1 MSNEIIVVKQ
11 LPVIEQQLAQ
21 IKQQV
26 AERVETVTSLV
37 VTEDTVKAVKKAR
50 AELGAEFKS
59 WEEKRKEVKKAVIT
73 PYEKFEEVYNDCI
86 SNSYKAADKLL
97 KQRIDE
103 VENELKAK
111 KAAEVQSYFEEY
123 QASVCH
129 GKNVD
134 ISFISYEQAG
144 INVTLS
150 ASLKSLKEQA
160 KAYIDRIVSD
170 LALIETFTDL
180 KAEILV
186 EYKKSLNVSEAITG
200 VKARAKA
207 VQEEQARQEAE
218 AEKKAA
224 EAQRVEA
231 IKAAIPEAP
240 AAVEAPTEQTAAPAP
255 EQKFCIRF
263 TVKGTKE
270 QLIALKKFLS
280 EGEYEY
286 E

>member
-21 IKQQV
+21 IKEQV
-26 AERVETVTSLV
+26 AERVTSAMQLV
-37 VTEDTVKAVKKAR
+37 CTEATVKEIKKAR
-50 AELGAEFKS
+50 AELNAEYKA
-59 WEEKRKEVKKAVIT
+59 WEDKRKEVKTAVMS
-73 PYEKFEEVYNDCI
+73 PYEQFESVYKDCI
-86 SNSYKAADKLL
+86 SDAYKAADKDL
-97 KQRIDE
+97 KQKIDE
-103 VENELKAK
+103 VEQQLKTQ
-111 KAAEVQSYFEEY
+111 KAAEVKGYFEEY
-123 QASVCH
+123 LAS
-129 GKNVD
+129 KNIDFV
-134 ISFISYEQAG
+134 SYGQAG

-160 KAYIDRIVSD
+160 KDFIDRIESD
-170 LALIETFTDL
+170 LKLIETFTDL

-186 EYKKSLNVSEAITG
+186 EYKKSLNVSDAITG

-207 VQEEQARQEAE
+207 VQEEQARQAAE
-218 AEKKAA
+218 AEKRAA

-240 AAVEAPTEQTAAPAP
+240 AAVEAPTEQAAAPAP
-255 EQKFCIRF
+255 EKKYCIRF

-270 QLIALKKFLS
+270 QLIALKKFLN

>member
-11 LPVIEQQLAQ
+11 LPIIEQQLAQ
-21 IKQQV
+21 IKEQV
-26 AERVETVTSLV
+26 AERVSAAMQLV
-37 VTEDTVKAVKKAR
+37 CTEATVKEIKKAR
-50 AELGAEFKS
+50 AELNAEYKA
-59 WEEKRKEVKKAVIT
+59 WEDKRKEVKTAVMS
-73 PYEKFEEVYNDCI
+73 PYEQFESVYKDCI
-86 SNSYKAADKLL
+86 SDAYKAADKDL
-97 KQRIDE
+97 KQKIDE
-103 VENELKAK
+103 VEQQLKTQ
-111 KAAEVQSYFEEY
+111 KAAEVKGYFEEY
-123 QASVCH
+123 LAS
-129 GKNVD
+129 KNIDFV
-134 ISFISYEQAG
+134 SYGQAG

-160 KAYIDRIVSD
+160 KDFIDRIESD
-170 LALIETFTDL
+170 LKLIETFTDL

-186 EYKKSLNVSEAITG
+186 EYKKSLNVSDAITG

-207 VQEEQARQEAE
+207 VQEEQARQAAE
-218 AEKKAA
+218 AEKRAA

-255 EQKFCIRF
+255 EKKYCIRF

-270 QLIALKKFLS
+270 QLIALKKFLN

>member
-11 LPVIEQQLAQ
+11 LPVIEQQLAK
-21 IKQQV
+21 IKEQV
-26 AERVETVTSLV
+26 AERVKTVTSLV
-37 VTEDTVKAVKKAR
+37 VTEDTVKEVKKAR

-59 WEEKRKEVKKAVIT
+59 WEEKRKEVKKAVLT
-73 PYEKFEEVYNDCI
+73 PYENFEAVYNDCI
-86 SNSYKAADKLL
+86 SNSYKTADKLL

-103 VENELKAK
+103 VENELRAK

-123 QASVCH
+123 LASKGIDFV
-129 GKNVD
+129 
-134 ISFISYEQAG
+134 IYEQAG

-150 ASLKSLKEQA
+150 ASIKSLKEQA
-160 KAYIDRIVSD
+160 KAFIDRIESD
-170 LALIETFTDL
+170 LKLIETFTDL

-186 EYKKSLNVSEAITG
+186 EYKKSLNVSDAITG

-218 AEKKAA
+218 AKKRAA
-224 EAQRVEA
+224 EAQRVEG

-240 AAVEAPTEQTAAPAP
+240 AAVEAPTEQTSAPAP

-270 QLIALKKFLS
+270 QLIALKKFLN

>member
-21 IKQQV
+21 IKAKV
-26 AERVETVTSLV
+26 TERVSAVTKLICTEETVK
-37 VTEDTVKAVKKAR
+37 EIKKAR
-50 AELGAEFKS
+50 TELNAEFKA
-59 WEEKRKEVKKAVIT
+59 WEDKRKEVKTAVMS
-73 PYEKFEEVYNDCI
+73 PYEQFEAVYKDCI
-86 SNSYKAADKLL
+86 SDSYKAADKDL
-97 KQRIDE
+97 KQKIDE
-103 VENELKAK
+103 VEQELKNK
-111 KAAEVQSYFEEY
+111 KAAEVKSYFEEY
-123 QASVCH
+123 LASKEIAFVT
-129 GKNVD
+129 
-134 ISFISYEQAG
+134 YEQAG

-160 KAYIDRIVSD
+160 KAFIDRIVSD

-186 EYKKSLNVSEAITG
+186 EYKKSLNVSDAITG

-218 AEKKAA
+218 AEKRAA

-240 AAVEAPTEQTAAPAP
+240 AAVEAPTEQAAAP
-255 EQKFCIRF
+255 EKKFCIRF

-270 QLIALKKFLS
+270 QLIALKKFLN

>member
-11 LPVIEQQLAQ
+11 LPIIEQQLAQ

-86 SNSYKAADKLL
+86 SNSYKTADKLL

-103 VENELKAK
+103 VENELKAR

-123 QASVCH
+123 LASKGIDFVT
-129 GKNVD
+129 
-134 ISFISYEQAG
+134 YAQAG
-144 INVTLS
+144 LNITLS

-160 KAYIDRIVSD
+160 AAFIDRIVSD

-186 EYKKSLNVSEAITG
+186 EYKKSLNVSDAITG

-218 AEKKAA
+218 AEKRAA

-270 QLIALKKFLS
+270 QLIALKKFLN

>member
-21 IKQQV
+21 IKEQV
-26 AERVETVTSLV
+26 AERVTSAMQLV
-37 VTEDTVKAVKKAR
+37 CTEATIKEIKKAR
-50 AELGAEFKS
+50 AELNAEYKA
-59 WEEKRKEVKKAVIT
+59 WEDKRKEVKTAVMS
-73 PYEKFEEVYNDCI
+73 PYEQFESVYKDCI
-86 SNSYKAADKLL
+86 SDAYKAADKDL
-97 KQRIDE
+97 KQKIDE
-103 VENELKAK
+103 VEQQLKTQ
-111 KAAEVQSYFEEY
+111 KAAEVKGYFEEY
-123 QASVCH
+123 LAS
-129 GKNVD
+129 KNIDFV
-134 ISFISYEQAG
+134 SYGQAG

-160 KAYIDRIVSD
+160 KAFIDRIVSD

-186 EYKKSLNVSEAITG
+186 EYKKSLNVSDAITG

-218 AEKKAA
+218 AERKAA

-255 EQKFCIRF
+255 EKKYCIRF

-270 QLIALKKFLS
+270 QLIALKKFLN

-286 E
+286 V

>member
-11 LPVIEQQLAQ
+11 LPIIEQQLAQ
-21 IKQQV
+21 IKEQV
-26 AERVETVTSLV
+26 TERVETVTSLV

-86 SNSYKAADKLL
+86 SNSYKTADKLL

-123 QASVCH
+123 LES
-129 GKNVD
+129 KSID
-134 ISFISYEQAG
+134 FITYEQAG

-160 KAYIDRIVSD
+160 KAFIDRIESD
-170 LALIETFTDL
+170 LKLIETFTDL

-186 EYKKSLNVSEAITG
+186 EYKKSLNVSDAITG

-218 AEKKAA
+218 AEKRAA

-270 QLIALKKFLS
+270 QLIALKKFLN

>member
-21 IKQQV
+21 IKAKV
-26 AERVETVTSLV
+26 TERVSAVTKLICTEETVK
-37 VTEDTVKAVKKAR
+37 EIKKAR
-50 AELGAEFKS
+50 TELNAEFKA
-59 WEEKRKEVKKAVIT
+59 WEDKRKEVKTAVMS
-73 PYEKFEEVYNDCI
+73 PYEQFEAVYKDCI
-86 SNSYKAADKLL
+86 SDSYKAADKDL
-97 KQRIDE
+97 KQKIDE
-103 VENELKAK
+103 VEQELKNK
-111 KAAEVQSYFEEY
+111 KAAEVKSYFEEY
-123 QASVCH
+123 LASKEIAFVT
-129 GKNVD
+129 
-134 ISFISYEQAG
+134 YEQAG

-160 KAYIDRIVSD
+160 KNFIDRIVSD

-186 EYKKSLNVSEAITG
+186 EYKKSLNVSDAITG
-200 VKARAKA
+200 VKARTKA

-218 AEKKAA
+218 AEKRAA

-270 QLIALKKFLS
+270 QLIALKKFLN
-280 EGEYEY
+280 EGGYIYE
-286 E
+286 

>member
-21 IKQQV
+21 IKEQV
-26 AERVETVTSLV
+26 VERVSAAMQLV
-37 VTEDTVKAVKKAR
+37 CTEATVKEIKKAR
-50 AELGAEFKS
+50 AELNAEYKA
-59 WEEKRKEVKKAVIT
+59 WEDKRKEVKTAVMS
-73 PYEKFEEVYNDCI
+73 PYEQFESVYKDCI
-86 SNSYKAADKLL
+86 SDAYKAADKDL
-97 KQRIDE
+97 KQKIDE
-103 VENELKAK
+103 VEQQLKTQ
-111 KAAEVQSYFEEY
+111 KAAEVKGYFEEY
-123 QASVCH
+123 LAS
-129 GKNVD
+129 KNIDFV
-134 ISFISYEQAG
+134 SYGQAG

-160 KAYIDRIVSD
+160 KDFIDRIESD
-170 LALIETFTDL
+170 LKLIETFTDL

-218 AEKKAA
+218 AEKRAA

-255 EQKFCIRF
+255 EKKYCIRF

-270 QLIALKKFLS
+270 QLIALKKFLN

>member
-50 AELGAEFKS
+50 TELNAEFKA

-86 SNSYKAADKLL
+86 SNSYKTADKLL

-123 QASVCH
+123 LASKGIDFVT
-129 GKNVD
+129 
-134 ISFISYEQAG
+134 YAQAG
-144 INVTLS
+144 LNVTLS

-160 KAYIDRIVSD
+160 AAFIDRIVSD

-186 EYKKSLNVSEAITG
+186 EYKKSLNVSDAITG

-207 VQEEQARQEAE
+207 VQEEQTRQEAE
-218 AEKKAA
+218 AEKRAA

-270 QLIALKKFLS
+270 QLIALKKFLN
-280 EGEYEY
+280 EGGYIYE
-286 E
+286 

>member
-26 AERVETVTSLV
+26 TERVETVTSLV

-86 SNSYKAADKLL
+86 SNSYKTADKLL

-123 QASVCH
+123 LASKGIDFV
-129 GKNVD
+129 
-134 ISFISYEQAG
+134 SYEQAG
-144 INVTLS
+144 LNVTLS

-160 KAYIDRIVSD
+160 KDFIDRIESD
-170 LALIETFTDL
+170 LKLIETFTDL

-207 VQEEQARQEAE
+207 VHEEQARQEAE
-218 AEKKAA
+218 AKKRAA

-240 AAVEAPTEQTAAPAP
+240 AAVEAPAEVQQEEPKLTL
-255 EQKFCIRF
+255 RF
-263 TVKGTKE
+263 TVRATRTKLKE
-270 QLIALKKFLS
+270 LKKFLD
-280 EGEYEY
+280 ERKYEY

>member
-21 IKQQV
+21 IKEQV
-26 AERVETVTSLV
+26 VERVSAAMQLV
-37 VTEDTVKAVKKAR
+37 CTEATVKEIKKAR
-50 AELGAEFKS
+50 AELNAEYKA
-59 WEEKRKEVKKAVIT
+59 WEDKRKEVKTAVMS
-73 PYEKFEEVYNDCI
+73 PYEQFESVYKDCI
-86 SNSYKAADKLL
+86 SDAYKAADKDL
-97 KQRIDE
+97 KQKIDE
-103 VENELKAK
+103 VEQQLKTQ
-111 KAAEVQSYFEEY
+111 KAAQVKGYFEEY
-123 QASVCH
+123 LAS
-129 GKNVD
+129 KNIDFV
-134 ISFISYEQAG
+134 SYGQAG

-160 KAYIDRIVSD
+160 KDFIDRIESD
-170 LALIETFTDL
+170 LKLIETFTDL

-207 VQEEQARQEAE
+207 VQEEQARQAAE
-218 AEKKAA
+218 AEKRAA

-231 IKAAIPEAP
+231 LKAAIPEAP

-255 EQKFCIRF
+255 EKKYCIRF

-270 QLIALKKFLS
+270 QLIALKKFLN
-280 EGEYEY
+280 EGGYIYE
-286 E
+286 

>member
-37 VTEDTVKAVKKAR
+37 VTEDTVKEVKKAR

-59 WEEKRKEVKKAVIT
+59 WEEKRKEVKKAVLT
-73 PYEKFEEVYNDCI
+73 PYENFEAVYNDCI
-86 SNSYKAADKLL
+86 SNSYKTADKLL

-103 VENELKAK
+103 VENELRAK

-123 QASVCH
+123 LASKGIDFVT
-129 GKNVD
+129 
-134 ISFISYEQAG
+134 YAQAG
-144 INVTLS
+144 LNVTLS

-160 KAYIDRIVSD
+160 AAFIDRIESD
-170 LALIETFTDL
+170 LKLIETFTDL

-186 EYKKSLNVSEAITG
+186 EYKKSLNVSDAITG

-218 AEKKAA
+218 AEKRAV

-240 AAVEAPTEQTAAPAP
+240 AAVEAPAEVQQEEPKLTL
-255 EQKFCIRF
+255 RF
-263 TVKGTKE
+263 TVKATRSKLRE
-270 QLIALKKFLS
+270 LKKFLD
-280 EGEYEY
+280 EGAYEY

>member
-86 SNSYKAADKLL
+86 SNSYKTADKLL

-103 VENELKAK
+103 VENELKAE
-111 KAAEVQSYFEEY
+111 KAAEVKSYFEEY
-123 QASVCH
+123 LAS
-129 GKNVD
+129 KSID
-134 ISFISYEQAG
+134 FITYEQAG

-160 KAYIDRIVSD
+160 KAFIDRIESD
-170 LALIETFTDL
+170 LKLIETFVDL

-186 EYKKSLNVSEAITG
+186 EYKKSLNVSDAITG

-218 AEKKAA
+218 AEKRAA

-240 AAVEAPTEQTAAPAP
+240 AAVEAPTEQTAAP
-255 EQKFCIRF
+255 EKKFCIRF

-270 QLIALKKFLS
+270 QLIALKKFLN

>member
-21 IKQQV
+21 IKAKV
-26 AERVETVTSLV
+26 TERVSAVTKLICTEETVK
-37 VTEDTVKAVKKAR
+37 EIKKAR
-50 AELGAEFKS
+50 TELNAEFKA
-59 WEEKRKEVKKAVIT
+59 WEDKRKEVKTAVMS
-73 PYEKFEEVYNDCI
+73 PYEQFEAVYKDCI
-86 SNSYKAADKLL
+86 SDSYKAADKDL
-97 KQRIDE
+97 KQKIDE
-103 VENELKAK
+103 VEQELKNK
-111 KAAEVQSYFEEY
+111 KAAEVKSYFEEY
-123 QASVCH
+123 LASKEIAFVT
-129 GKNVD
+129 
-134 ISFISYEQAG
+134 YEQAG

-160 KAYIDRIVSD
+160 KNFIDRIVSD
-170 LALIETFTDL
+170 LQLIETFTDL

-186 EYKKSLNVSEAITG
+186 EYKKSLNVSDAITG

-218 AEKKAA
+218 AEKRAA

-270 QLIALKKFLS
+270 QLIALKKFLN

>member
-1 MSNEIIVVKQ
+1 MNNEIIVVKQ

-50 AELGAEFKS
+50 TELNAEFKA
-59 WEEKRKEVKKAVIT
+59 WEEKRKEVKQAVMT

-123 QASVCH
+123 LASNGIDFVAF
-129 GKNVD
+129 G
-134 ISFISYEQAG
+134 QAG
-144 INVTLS
+144 LNVTLS
-150 ASLKSLKEQA
+150 ASLKSLN
-160 KAYIDRIVSD
+160 VSD
-170 LALIETFTDL
+170 
-180 KAEILV
+180 
-186 EYKKSLNVSEAITG
+186 AITG

-207 VQEEQARQEAE
+207 VQEEQARQEAA
-218 AEKKAA
+218 AENKSA
-224 EAQRVEA
+224 EAQRVAE
-231 IKAAIPEAP
+231 IT
-240 AAVEAPTEQTAAPAP
+240 AAVEAPVSAPTEEQPA
-255 EQKFCIRF
+255 EQVYCLRF
-263 TVKGTKE
+263 TVKATKAKLRE
-270 QLIALKKFLS
+270 LKKFLD

>member
-50 AELGAEFKS
+50 TELNAEFKA

-86 SNSYKAADKLL
+86 SNSYKTADKLL

-123 QASVCH
+123 LASKGIDFVT
-129 GKNVD
+129 
-134 ISFISYEQAG
+134 YAQAG
-144 INVTLS
+144 LNVTLS

-160 KAYIDRIVSD
+160 AAFVDRIESD
-170 LALIETFTDL
+170 LKLIETFTDL

-186 EYKKSLNVSEAITG
+186 EYKKSLNVSDAITG

-207 VQEEQARQEAE
+207 VQEEQARQESE
-218 AEKKAA
+218 AEKRAA

-240 AAVEAPTEQTAAPAP
+240 AAVEAPTEQAAAPAP
-255 EQKFCIRF
+255 EKKFCIRF

-270 QLIALKKFLS
+270 QLIALKKFLN

>member
-86 SNSYKAADKLL
+86 SNSYKTADKLL

-123 QASVCH
+123 LASKGIDFVT
-129 GKNVD
+129 
-134 ISFISYEQAG
+134 YAQAG
-144 INVTLS
+144 LNITLS

-160 KAYIDRIVSD
+160 AAFIDRIVSD

-186 EYKKSLNVSEAITG
+186 EYKKSLNVSDAITG

-218 AEKKAA
+218 AERKAA

-255 EQKFCIRF
+255 EKKFCIRF
-263 TVKGTKE
+263 TVKGTRE
-270 QLIALKKFLS
+270 QLIALKKFLT

>member
-21 IKQQV
+21 IKAKV
-26 AERVETVTSLV
+26 TERVSAVTKLICTEETVK
-37 VTEDTVKAVKKAR
+37 EIKKAR
-50 AELGAEFKS
+50 TELNAEFKA
-59 WEEKRKEVKKAVIT
+59 WEDKRKEVKTAVMS
-73 PYEKFEEVYNDCI
+73 PYEQFEAVYKDCI
-86 SNSYKAADKLL
+86 SDSYKAADKDL
-97 KQRIDE
+97 KQKIDE
-103 VENELKAK
+103 VEQELKNK
-111 KAAEVQSYFEEY
+111 KSAEVKSYFEEY
-123 QASVCH
+123 LASKEIAFVT
-129 GKNVD
+129 
-134 ISFISYEQAG
+134 YEQAG

-160 KAYIDRIVSD
+160 KNFIDRIVSD

-186 EYKKSLNVSEAITG
+186 EYKKSLNVSDAITG
-200 VKARAKA
+200 VKARTKA

-218 AEKKAA
+218 AEKRAA

-240 AAVEAPTEQTAAPAP
+240 AAVEAPTEQTAAQTP
-255 EQKFCIRF
+255 EKKFCIRF

-270 QLIALKKFLS
+270 QLIALKKFLN

>member
-21 IKQQV
+21 IKEQV
-26 AERVETVTSLV
+26 AERVQAAMQLV
-37 VTEDTVKAVKKAR
+37 CTEATVKEIKKAR
-50 AELGAEFKS
+50 AELNTEFKA
-59 WEEKRKEVKKAVIT
+59 WEDKRKEVKTAVMS
-73 PYEKFEEVYNDCI
+73 PYEQFEAVYKDCI
-86 SNSYKAADKLL
+86 SDAYKAADKDL
-97 KQRIDE
+97 KSKIDE
-103 VENELKAK
+103 VEQQLKTEK
-111 KAAEVQSYFEEY
+111 LSEVKSYFEEY
-123 QASVCH
+123 LES
-129 GKNVD
+129 KSID
-134 ISFISYEQAG
+134 FITYEQAG

-160 KAYIDRIVSD
+160 KTFIDKIVSD

-186 EYKKSLNVSEAITG
+186 EYKKSLNVSDAITG
-200 VKARAKA
+200 VKARVKA

-218 AEKKAA
+218 AEKRAA

-255 EQKFCIRF
+255 EKKFCIRF

-270 QLIALKKFLS
+270 QLIALKKFLN

>member
-21 IKQQV
+21 IKAKV
-26 AERVETVTSLV
+26 TERVSAVTKLICTEETVK
-37 VTEDTVKAVKKAR
+37 EIKKAR
-50 AELGAEFKS
+50 TELNAEFKA
-59 WEEKRKEVKKAVIT
+59 WEDKRKEVKTAVMS
-73 PYEKFEEVYNDCI
+73 PYEQFEAVYKDCI
-86 SNSYKAADKLL
+86 SDSYKAADKDL
-97 KQRIDE
+97 KQKIDE
-103 VENELKAK
+103 VEQELKNK
-111 KAAEVQSYFEEY
+111 KSAEVQSYFEEY
-123 QASVCH
+123 LASKEIAFVT
-129 GKNVD
+129 
-134 ISFISYEQAG
+134 YEQAG

-160 KAYIDRIVSD
+160 KNFIDRIVSD

-186 EYKKSLNVSEAITG
+186 EYKKSLNVSDAITG
-200 VKARAKA
+200 VKARAKE

-218 AEKKAA
+218 AEKRAA

-270 QLIALKKFLS
+270 QLIALKKFLN

>member
-21 IKQQV
+21 VKEQV
-26 AERVETVTSLV
+26 VERVSAAMQLV
-37 VTEDTVKAVKKAR
+37 CTEDTVKAVKKTR
-50 AELGAEFKS
+50 TELNAEFKA
-59 WEEKRKEVKKAVIT
+59 WEDKRKEVKTAVMS
-73 PYEKFEEVYNDCI
+73 PYEQFEAVYKDCI
-86 SNSYKAADKLL
+86 SDAYKAADKDL
-97 KQRIDE
+97 KQKIDE
-103 VENELKAK
+103 VEQELKSK
-111 KAAEVQSYFEEY
+111 KAAEVKSYFEEY
-123 QASVCH
+123 LAS
-129 GKNVD
+129 KD
-134 ISFISYEQAG
+134 IDFVSYEQAG

-160 KAYIDRIVSD
+160 KAFIDRIVSD

-180 KAEILV
+180 KAEIFV
-186 EYKKSLNVSEAITG
+186 EYKKSLNVSDAITG

-218 AEKKAA
+218 AEKRAA

-240 AAVEAPTEQTAAPAP
+240 AAVEAPAEVQQEEPKLTL
-255 EQKFCIRF
+255 RF
-263 TVKGTKE
+263 TVKATRSKLRE
-270 QLIALKKFLS
+270 LKKFLD
-280 EGEYEY
+280 ERKYEY

>member
-11 LPVIEQQLAQ
+11 LPIIEQQLAQ
-21 IKQQV
+21 IKEQV
-26 AERVETVTSLV
+26 VERVQAAMQLV
-37 VTEDTVKAVKKAR
+37 CTEATVKEIKKAR
-50 AELGAEFKS
+50 AELNTEFKA
-59 WEEKRKEVKKAVIT
+59 WEDKRKEVKTAVMS
-73 PYEKFEEVYNDCI
+73 PYEQFEAVYKDCI
-86 SNSYKAADKLL
+86 SDTYKAADKDL
-97 KQRIDE
+97 KQKIDE
-103 VENELKAK
+103 VEQQLKTQ
-111 KAAEVQSYFEEY
+111 KAAEVKGYFEEY
-123 QASVCH
+123 LES
-129 GKNVD
+129 KSID
-134 ISFISYEQAG
+134 FITYEQAG

-160 KAYIDRIVSD
+160 KAFIDRIESD
-170 LALIETFTDL
+170 LKLIETFTDL

-186 EYKKSLNVSEAITG
+186 EYKKSLNVSDAITG

-207 VQEEQARQEAE
+207 IQEEQARQAAE
-218 AEKKAA
+218 AEKRAA

-255 EQKFCIRF
+255 EKKYCIRF

-270 QLIALKKFLS
+270 QLIALKKFLN

>member
-21 IKQQV
+21 IKAKV
-26 AERVETVTSLV
+26 TERVSAVTKLICTEETVK
-37 VTEDTVKAVKKAR
+37 EIKKAR
-50 AELGAEFKS
+50 TELNAEFKA
-59 WEEKRKEVKKAVIT
+59 WEDKRKEVKTAVMS
-73 PYEKFEEVYNDCI
+73 PYEQFEAVYKDCI
-86 SNSYKAADKLL
+86 SDSYKAADKDL
-97 KQRIDE
+97 KQKIDE
-103 VENELKAK
+103 VEQELKNK
-111 KAAEVQSYFEEY
+111 KLTEVKSYFEEY
-123 QASVCH
+123 LASKEIAFVT
-129 GKNVD
+129 
-134 ISFISYEQAG
+134 YEQAG

-160 KAYIDRIVSD
+160 KTFIDRIVSD

-186 EYKKSLNVSEAITG
+186 EYKKSLNVSDAITG

-218 AEKKAA
+218 AEKRAA

-255 EQKFCIRF
+255 EKKYCIRF

-270 QLIALKKFLS
+270 QLIALKKFLN

>member
-11 LPVIEQQLAQ
+11 LPIIVEQLAQ

-26 AERVETVTSLV
+26 AERVETVTSLI
-37 VTEDTVKAVKKAR
+37 VTEDTVKEVKKAR
-50 AELGAEFKS
+50 TELNTEFKA
-59 WEEKRKEVKKAVIT
+59 WEEKRKEVKKAVLT
-73 PYEKFEEVYNDCI
+73 PYENFESVYNDCI
-86 SNSYKAADKLL
+86 SNSYKTADKLL

-123 QASVCH
+123 LASKGIDFVT
-129 GKNVD
+129 
-134 ISFISYEQAG
+134 YAQAG
-144 INVTLS
+144 LNVTLS

-160 KAYIDRIVSD
+160 ADFVDRIESD
-170 LALIETFTDL
+170 LKLIETFTDL

-186 EYKKSLNVSEAITG
+186 EYKKSLNVSDAITG

-218 AEKKAA
+218 AEKRAA

-270 QLIALKKFLS
+270 QLIALKKFLN

>member
-11 LPVIEQQLAQ
+11 LPIIEQQLAQ
-21 IKQQV
+21 IKEQV
-26 AERVETVTSLV
+26 VERVQAAMQLV
-37 VTEDTVKAVKKAR
+37 CTEATVKEIKKAR
-50 AELGAEFKS
+50 AELNAEYKA
-59 WEEKRKEVKKAVIT
+59 WEDKRKEVKTAVMS
-73 PYEKFEEVYNDCI
+73 PYEQFESVYKDCI
-86 SNSYKAADKLL
+86 SDAYKAADKDL
-97 KQRIDE
+97 KQKIDE
-103 VENELKAK
+103 VEQQLKTQ
-111 KAAEVQSYFEEY
+111 KAAEVKGYFEEY
-123 QASVCH
+123 LAS
-129 GKNVD
+129 KNIDFV
-134 ISFISYEQAG
+134 SYGQAG

-160 KAYIDRIVSD
+160 KDFIDRIESD
-170 LALIETFTDL
+170 LKLIETFTDL

-186 EYKKSLNVSEAITG
+186 EYKKSLNVSDAITG

-207 VQEEQARQEAE
+207 VQEEQARQAAE
-218 AEKKAA
+218 AEKRAA

-255 EQKFCIRF
+255 EKKYCIRF

-270 QLIALKKFLS
+270 QLIALKKFLN

>member
-21 IKQQV
+21 IKETV
-26 AERVETVTSLV
+26 NERVSAAMKLV
-37 VTEDTVKAVKKAR
+37 CTEDTVKAVKKAR
-50 AELGAEFKS
+50 TELNAEYKA
-59 WEEKRKEVKKAVIT
+59 WEDRRKEVKTAVMT
-73 PYEKFEEVYNDCI
+73 PYEKFEAVYKDCI
-86 SNSYKAADKLL
+86 SDSYKAADKDL
-97 KQRIDE
+97 KQKIDE
-103 VENELKAK
+103 VEQELKSK
-111 KAAEVQSYFEEY
+111 KAAEVKSYFEEY

-129 GKNVD
+129 GKNID

-160 KAYIDRIVSD
+160 KAFIDRIVSD

-186 EYKKSLNVSEAITG
+186 EYKKSLNVSDAITG

-218 AEKKAA
+218 AEKRAA

-255 EQKFCIRF
+255 EKIFCIRF

-270 QLIALKKFLS
+270 QLIALKKFLN

>member
-21 IKQQV
+21 IKEQV
-26 AERVETVTSLV
+26 AERVSAAMKLV
-37 VTEDTVKAVKKAR
+37 CTEDTVKAVKKAR
-50 AELGAEFKS
+50 TELNAEFKA
-59 WEEKRKEVKKAVIT
+59 WEDKRKEVKTAVMT
-73 PYEKFEEVYNDCI
+73 PYEKFESVYKDCI
-86 SNSYKAADKLL
+86 SDAYKAADKDL
-97 KQRIDE
+97 KQKIDE
-103 VENELKAK
+103 VEQELKSK
-111 KAAEVQSYFEEY
+111 KAAEIRSYFEEY
-123 QASVCH
+123 LAS
-129 GKNVD
+129 KD
-134 ISFISYEQAG
+134 IDFVTYEQAG

-160 KAYIDRIVSD
+160 KTFIDRIVSD

-180 KAEILV
+180 KTEILV
-186 EYKKSLNVSEAITG
+186 EYKKSLNVSDAITG

-218 AEKKAA
+218 AEKRAA

-255 EQKFCIRF
+255 EKRYCIRF

-270 QLIALKKFLS
+270 QLIALKKFLN

>member
-21 IKQQV
+21 IKEQV

-50 AELGAEFKS
+50 TELNAEFKA
-59 WEEKRKEVKKAVIT
+59 WEDKRKEVKKSVIT

-86 SNSYKAADKLL
+86 SNSYKTADKLL

-103 VENELKAK
+103 VENELKAE
-111 KAAEVQSYFEEY
+111 KAAEVKSYFEEY
-123 QASVCH
+123 LAS
-129 GKNVD
+129 KSID
-134 ISFISYEQAG
+134 FITYEQAG

-150 ASLKSLKEQA
+150 ASLKGLKEQA
-160 KAYIDRIVSD
+160 KAFIDRIESD
-170 LALIETFTDL
+170 LKLIETFTDL

-186 EYKKSLNVSEAITG
+186 EYKKSLNVSDAITG

-218 AEKKAA
+218 AEKRAA

-231 IKAAIPEAP
+231 IKAAAPE
-240 AAVEAPTEQTAAPAP
+240 VIAAPAEVQP
-255 EQKFCIRF
+255 EEPKLTLRF
-263 TVKGTKE
+263 TVKATKTKLRE
-270 QLIALKKFLS
+270 LKNFLD
-280 EGEYEY
+280 ERKYEY

>member
-21 IKQQV
+21 IKEQV
-26 AERVETVTSLV
+26 VERVQAAMQLV
-37 VTEDTVKAVKKAR
+37 CTEATVKEIKKAR
-50 AELGAEFKS
+50 AELNTEFKA
-59 WEEKRKEVKKAVIT
+59 WEDKRKEVKTAVMS
-73 PYEKFEEVYNDCI
+73 PYEQFEAVYKDCI
-86 SNSYKAADKLL
+86 SDSYKAADKDL
-97 KQRIDE
+97 KQKIDE
-103 VENELKAK
+103 VEQELKNQK
-111 KAAEVQSYFEEY
+111 LTEVKSYFEEY
-123 QASVCH
+123 LASKEIAFVT
-129 GKNVD
+129 
-134 ISFISYEQAG
+134 YEQAG

-160 KAYIDRIVSD
+160 KTFIDRIVSD

-186 EYKKSLNVSEAITG
+186 EYKKSLNVSDAITG

-218 AEKKAA
+218 AEKRAA

-240 AAVEAPTEQTAAPAP
+240 AAVEAPTEQQAAPAP
-255 EQKFCIRF
+255 EKKFCIRF

-270 QLIALKKFLS
+270 QLIALKKFLN

>member
-1 MSNEIIVVKQ
+1 MNNEIIVVKQ

-50 AELGAEFKS
+50 TELNAEFKA
-59 WEEKRKEVKKAVIT
+59 WEEKRKEVKKAVTT
-73 PYEKFEEVYNDCI
+73 PYEKFEDVYNDCI
-86 SNSYKAADKLL
+86 SNSYKTADKLL

-123 QASVCH
+123 LASKGIDFVT
-129 GKNVD
+129 
-134 ISFISYEQAG
+134 YAQAG
-144 INVTLS
+144 LNVTLS
-150 ASLKSLKEQA
+150 ASIKSLKEQG
-160 KAYIDRIVSD
+160 KEFVDRIVSD

-186 EYKKSLNVSEAITG
+186 EYKKSLNVSDAITG
-200 VKARAKA
+200 VKARTRAI
-207 VQEEQARQEAE
+207 QEEQARQATEAE
-218 AEKKAA
+218 RKAA
-224 EAQRVEA
+224 EAQRVAE
-231 IKAAIPEAP
+231 IKAAAPEVVEAP
-240 AAVEAPTEQTAAPAP
+240 AEVQQEEPKLTL
-255 EQKFCIRF
+255 RF
-263 TVKGTKE
+263 TVKATRTKLKE
-270 QLIALKKFLS
+270 LKKFLD

>member
-86 SNSYKAADKLL
+86 SNSYKTADKLL

-123 QASVCH
+123 LASKGIDFVT
-129 GKNVD
+129 
-134 ISFISYEQAG
+134 YAQAG
-144 INVTLS
+144 LNITLS

-160 KAYIDRIVSD
+160 KAFIDRIESD
-170 LALIETFTDL
+170 LKLIETFTDL

-186 EYKKSLNVSEAITG
+186 EYKKSLNVSDAITG

-218 AEKKAA
+218 AEKRAA

-231 IKAAIPEAP
+231 IKATIPESP
-240 AAVEAPTEQTAAPAP
+240 AAVEAPAEVQQEEPKLTL
-255 EQKFCIRF
+255 RF
-263 TVKGTKE
+263 TVKATRSKLRE
-270 QLIALKKFLS
+270 LKKFLD
-280 EGEYEY
+280 ERKYEY

>member
-11 LPVIEQQLAQ
+11 LPIIEQQLAQ

-86 SNSYKAADKLL
+86 SNSYKTADKLL

-123 QASVCH
+123 LASKGIDFVT
-129 GKNVD
+129 
-134 ISFISYEQAG
+134 YAQAG
-144 INVTLS
+144 LNVTLS

-160 KAYIDRIVSD
+160 KAFIDRIESD
-170 LALIETFTDL
+170 LKLIETFTDL

-186 EYKKSLNVSEAITG
+186 EYKKSLNVSDAITG

-218 AEKKAA
+218 AEKRAA

-231 IKAAIPEAP
+231 IKATIPEAP
-240 AAVEAPTEQTAAPAP
+240 AAVEAPTEQPAAPAP

-270 QLIALKKFLS
+270 QLIALKKFLN

>member
-21 IKQQV
+21 IKEQV

-37 VTEDTVKAVKKAR
+37 VTEDTVKTVKKAR
-50 AELGAEFKS
+50 TELNAEFKA
-59 WEEKRKEVKKAVIT
+59 WEDKRKEVKKSVIT

-86 SNSYKAADKLL
+86 SNSYKTADKLL

-103 VENELKAK
+103 VENELKAE
-111 KAAEVQSYFEEY
+111 KAAEVKSYFEEY
-123 QASVCH
+123 LASKGIDFVT
-129 GKNVD
+129 
-134 ISFISYEQAG
+134 YEQAG

-150 ASLKSLKEQA
+150 ASLKGLKEQA
-160 KAYIDRIVSD
+160 KAFIDRIESD
-170 LALIETFTDL
+170 LKLIETFTDL

-186 EYKKSLNVSEAITG
+186 EYKKTLNVSDAITG

-218 AEKKAA
+218 AEKRAA

-231 IKAAIPEAP
+231 IKAAAPE
-240 AAVEAPTEQTAAPAP
+240 VIAAPAEVQP
-255 EQKFCIRF
+255 EEPKLTLRF
-263 TVKGTKE
+263 TVKATKTKLRE
-270 QLIALKKFLS
+270 LKNFLDE
-280 EGEYEY
+280 EGYEY